1 MEIKI
6 SNYIKNRLAGDYQIW
21 FIVILLNTFGLL
33 IQFSAKGKL
42 SMGGAFEP
50 MASIIKSLA
59 ILGFSF
65 WLMAWVSRRN
75 YIKLTQLAHIALIFS
90 WIFIALALKW
100 GESKGG
106 ASRWIEL
113 GPISFMPS
121 DMAKLCLTASL
132 AKIFSTRQ
140 SDPSKYNFPLFL
152 IILAEIGI
160 TCFLIM
166 LSNFSTSFLIFVTS
180 IVLMIF
186 GRVPIAQI
194 TGIITVVIGVA
205 IIVVTFEIGQRAA
218 TVKSRIKTYVTRTL
232 STSSTS
238 EAKKILDKGD
248 NYQLKRSWY
257 AIATGALIPK
267 GPGNSQFRFFLS
279 QAESD
284 FIYAI
289 ILEEYGL
296 IFGLALPLL
305 FIWFMWRGA
314 SAIKYSE
321 KPLGGLLSAGLT
333 CTIVVQA
340 FVNMLVAVGAGPVT
354 GQPMPMISAGG
365 TSLIFTAISIGL
377 ILSISRDKENKISDP
392 KPVI

>member
-1 MEIKI
+1 METRIT
-6 SNYIKNRLAGDYQIW
+6 NYIKNRLAGDYQIW

-33 IQFSAKGKL
+33 IQFSAKAKL
-42 SMGGAFEP
+42 SMDGPFEP
-50 MASIIKSLA
+50 MASIIKSLVL
-59 ILGFSF
+59 LGISF
-65 WLMAWVSRRN
+65 YLMAWVSRKN
-75 YIKLTQLAHIALIFS
+75 YIKLTRFVHIALVFS
-90 WIFIALALKW
+90 WILILIALKF

-106 ASRWIEL
+106 ASRWLEL

-140 SDPSKYNFPLFL
+140 SDPSAYTFPLFL

-166 LSNFSTSFLIFVTS
+166 LSNFSTSILIFTTS
-180 IVLMIF
+180 IVLMMF
-186 GRVPIAQI
+186 GRVPLAQV
-194 TGIITVVIGVA
+194 TGIVTVVVSIA

-218 TVKSRIKTYVTRTL
+218 TVKARLRTFATRTL
-232 STSSTS
+232 STSTKES
-238 EAKKILDKGD
+238 KKNQDKGD
-248 NYQLKRSWY
+248 AYQLKRSWY

-267 GPGNSQFRFFLS
+267 GPGNSQFRFLLS

-296 IFGLALPLL
+296 IFGLAIPLL

-333 CTIVVQA
+333 CTIVSQA
-340 FVNMLVAVGAGPVT
+340 FINMLVAVGAVPVT
-354 GQPMPMISAGG
+354 GQPIPMISAGG
-365 TSLIFTAISIGL
+365 TSLIFTALSIGL
-377 ILSISRDKENKISDP
+377 ILSISRDKENKNIDP